1 MFGELFFVSCP
12 VRYSAAAL
20 RTLRLLGPQSALDD
34 DAFRNVHD
42 TRQRTTTTVRY
53 QISRILVYLRS

>member
-20 RTLRLLGPQSALDD
+20 QMLRLLAPQSALDD
-34 DAFRNVHD
+34 DACHNVHD
-42 TRQRTTTTVRY
+42 TRQRTTITVRY